1 MSVPICVVDSFTSEP
16 FRGNP
21 AAVCFADSA
30 RMKDA
35 VWMQSV
41 AAELNLSETAFVS
54 RHGDGWQLRWFTPA
68 VEVDLCGHATL
79 AAAHALW
86 ESGRLDA
93 GEPARFQTRNS
104 GILTCRKSD
113 AGIVMDF
120 PARPALAAEPPEDL
134 VLGLGTRPLWCGRS
148 VDDFLCE
155 LPDETAVTSHR
166 PIFDT
171 LARVKCRGVIVTARA
186 SRPGFD
192 FVSRFYGPA
201 AGILE
206 DPVTGSAHCTL
217 APFWSERLGRESLR
231 GWQASARGGAVGTRV
246 VADRVELTGSAVTV
260 WKGELL

>member
-1 MSVPICVVDSFTSEP
+1 MSVPICVVDSFTAEP

-21 AAVCFADSA
+21 AAVCFADAALMSNVA
-30 RMKDA
+30 
-35 VWMQSV
+35 WMQSV
-41 AAELNLSETAFVS
+41 AAEMNLSETAFVAPN
-54 RHGDGWQLRWFTPA
+54 GTGWQLRWFTPA

-86 ESGRLDA
+86 ESGRLGA
-93 GEPARFQTRNS
+93 EEPARFQTRTS
-104 GILTCRKSD
+104 GVLTCRRSG
-113 AGIVMDF
+113 AGIGMDF
-120 PARPALAAEPPEDL
+120 PARPAVSVEPPADL
-134 VLGLGTRPLWCGRS
+134 VLGLGARPLWCGRS

-155 LPDETAVTSHR
+155 LPDENAVTGHR
-166 PIFDT
+166 PNFDA
-171 LARVKCRGVIVTARA
+171 LARVKCRGVIITARA

-192 FVSRFYGPA
+192 FISRFYAPA

-217 APFWSERLGRESLR
+217 APFWSERLGRDSLQ

-246 VADRVELTGSAVTV
+246 VGDRVELTGSAVTV